1 MDDVCLIVESDG
13 GLLTQGI
20 PSPVRDLIRTM
31 EHVSFAVVT
40 IAHRPYAINSLV
52 AELPPNVK
60 TLVNVGL
67 QEEHLPRVKTPLRKE
82 RQAFWRQ
89 LASLYAAPLEEKTR
103 YCEDVLLGLAHDER
117 RVLGY
122 ADVAQGREFWD
133 ILCAEYKRHCPHVP
147 FLDYVW
153 IFRQTQLPF
162 FQLMQMPIPRAK
174 AYHVFSSRYAACAG
188 LVAKI
193 RYRSHLIFDVRE
205 DFFIEETP
213 ALSEAFLTDSLSVLK
228 GFSVPSL
235 EAYMKTY
242 NATLKTFRYL
252 AGFYADSII
261 ATSRTGVQSFLN
273 TASEHKCLVIPAS
286 SERLGEETEKS
297 GERDV
302 FTVGLLSDLT
312 PSSDVKAFIRACRLL
327 IDQSQRVHFVILG
340 LDRANTGYI
349 EECLDLKNQLG
360 LDFQLSLHY
369 QNNVE
374 IALRDMD
381 AIVLGQAGGG
391 RRKALVSRVLQ
402 SGKPLVAVRRG
413 VNGEVVAGRTAE
425 DRALG
430 ECGLLVESGSP
441 QELARAL
448 HLLLA
453 DRRLAREMG
462 KIAARRFDQ
471 FYSHSIHLNSF
482 VSLYKNYL

>member
-13 GLLTQGI
+13 ELLTQGI
-20 PSPVRDLIRTM
+20 PPPVQDLIRTM

-52 AELPPNVK
+52 TQLPGNVK

-67 QEEHLPRVKTPLRKE
+67 QEEYLPRVKTPRRKQ
-82 RQAFWRQ
+82 RDLFWKR

-103 YCEDVLLGLAHDER
+103 YCEDVLLGLAHDEH
-117 RVLGY
+117 RVLSY
-122 ADVAQGREFWD
+122 ADIARGRRFWD
-133 ILCAEYKRHCPHVP
+133 ILCSEYKRHCPHVP

-162 FQLMQMPIPRAK
+162 FQLMQMPIPRAR
-174 AYHVFSSRYAACAG
+174 AYHVFSSRYAGCAG

-193 RYRSHLIFDVRE
+193 RYRSHLIFDVRQ

-235 EAYMKTY
+235 EAYMKIY

-261 ATSRTGVQSFLN
+261 ATSRDGVQPFLDRE
-273 TASEHKCLVIPAS
+273 SEHKCLVIPVAA
-286 SERLGEETEKS
+286 ERPEATDERS
-297 GERDV
+297 GSRDA

-327 IDQSQRVHFVILG
+327 LDQSRRVQFVIMG
-340 LDRANTGYI
+340 LDKADTNYI
-349 EECLDLKNQLG
+349 EECLDLKNKLG
-360 LDFQLSLHY
+360 LEFQLSIRY
-369 QNNVE
+369 NNDVDR
-374 IALRDMD
+374 ILGGLD
-381 AIVLGQAGGG
+381 AIVLGNAGGQ
-391 RRKALVSRVLQ
+391 RRALLARVLQ
-402 SGKPLVAVRRG
+402 SGRPLVAVKRG
-413 VNGEVVAGRTAE
+413 ENREVIAGRTSE
-425 DRALG
+425 DRSLG
-430 ECGLLVESGSP
+430 ECGILIESGSP

-448 HLLLA
+448 HVLID

-462 KIAARRFDQ
+462 KIASRRFEQ

-482 VSLYKNYL
+482 QSLYKNYL